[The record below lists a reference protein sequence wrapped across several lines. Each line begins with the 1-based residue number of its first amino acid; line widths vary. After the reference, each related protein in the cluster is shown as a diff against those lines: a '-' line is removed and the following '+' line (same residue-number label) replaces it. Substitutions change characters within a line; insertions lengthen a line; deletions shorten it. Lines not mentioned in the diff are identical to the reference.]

1 MVQSGDGEADAERH
15 PIALIYSL
23 SIIKNHREKSPK
35 PLGVSP
41 MGKPGSMQSV
51 KPGRARVDIR
61 FLVYTIGTHQ
71 RFARNLYPT
80 GFSVPRTNEK
90 SKIVDHYDR
99 VSPYYHSLWGEHL
112 HHGYWIRGD
121 ESKET
126 AQLQLIEHLARL
138 ADVRPGADILDI
150 GCGFGA
156 SSLFLARKFGATAT
170 GITISP
176 VQVEMANRAATAA
189 GARAKFLLMDAEAL
203 RFDKQFD
210 LLWSV
215 ESISHYQD
223 IAQFFRAA
231 ATYLKPGGAFALT
244 DWFKGENLSPA
255 EYDEFIAPIDKGMF
269 VELHTMD
276 NYARYLESSGLEIV
290 YRENLTSSC
299 AKTWDVGLDIIKE
312 KSFWSLALEW
322 GPEFLT
328 YLKAFRAVRSALDR
342 GAFVYGL
349 FVARKPEP
357 S

>member
-1 MVQSGDGEADAERH
+1 M
-15 PIALIYSL
+15 
-23 SIIKNHREKSPK
+23 
-35 PLGVSP
+35 
-41 MGKPGSMQSV
+41 
-51 KPGRARVDIR
+51 
-61 FLVYTIGTHQ
+61 
-71 RFARNLYPT
+71 
-80 GFSVPRTNEK
+80 PRTNEK
-90 SKIVDHYDR
+90 SKIIDHYDR
-99 VSPYYHSLWGEHL
+99 VSPYYYSLWGEHL

-126 AQLQLIEHLARL
+126 AQLQLIEYLSRL
-138 ADVRPGADILDI
+138 ADVRAGSEVLDI

-156 SSLFLARKFGATAT
+156 SSLYLAQKYAATAT

-189 GARAKFLLMDAEAL
+189 RATARFLLMDAEEL

-215 ESISHYQD
+215 ESISHYQN
-223 IAQFFRAA
+223 IEQFFRSA

-244 DWFKGENLSPA
+244 DWFKRENLSST
-255 EYDEFIAPIDKGMF
+255 EYHKFISPIDKGMF

-276 NYARYLESSGLEIV
+276 DYAGYLESAGLQIV
-290 YRENLTSSC
+290 HRENLTTSC
-299 AKTWDVGLDIIKE
+299 AKTWDLGLDIIKE
-312 KSFWSLALEW
+312 KSFWALALEW

-328 YLKAFRAVRSALDR
+328 YLKAFRAVRSALDH

-349 FVARKPEP
+349 FVARNPNP